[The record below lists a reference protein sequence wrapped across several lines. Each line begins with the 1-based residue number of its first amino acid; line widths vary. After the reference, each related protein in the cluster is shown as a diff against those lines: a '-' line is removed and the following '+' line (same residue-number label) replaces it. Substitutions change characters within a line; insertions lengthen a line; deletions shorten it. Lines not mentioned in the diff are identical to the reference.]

1 MKLRYKALDWSVRV
15 KKKSGRKT
23 HSGHFLGSNPGTAN
37 ALFFYFDQLSYF
49 GHNLLIS
56 DPI

>member
-1 MKLRYKALDWSVRV
+1 MKLRYKALDWSKRV

-23 HSGHFLGSNPGTAN
+23 HSGHFLGSSLGTGN
-37 ALFFYFDQLSYF
+37 AQFSCFDQLSYCN
-49 GHNLLIS
+49 HNLLIS

>member
-1 MKLRYKALDWSVRV
+1 MKLRYKALDWSKRV

-23 HSGHFLGSNPGTAN
+23 HSGYFLGSSLGTGN
-37 ALFFYFDQLSYF
+37 AMFSCFDQLSYF
-49 GHNLLIS
+49 DHNLLIY